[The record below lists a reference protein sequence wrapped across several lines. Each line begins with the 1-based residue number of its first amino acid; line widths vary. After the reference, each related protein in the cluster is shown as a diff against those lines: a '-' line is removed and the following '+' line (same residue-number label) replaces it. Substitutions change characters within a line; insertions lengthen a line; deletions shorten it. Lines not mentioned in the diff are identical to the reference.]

1 VGTMAAIYSF
11 SSHSL
16 DSGFS
21 ESRGCGKIS
30 IYMKILFAED
40 ERKVGKHVKD
50 ALTAEGYAVDWVDD
64 GHEALWLAENYHFDL
79 IVLDIMLPERDRIS
93 ILRQLRRSGNTV
105 PVLFLTAR
113 SDVQDR
119 AFGLDAGADDYL
131 VKPFSVVELLARVRA
146 LFRRQRP
153 ELTNRLK
160 VEDLEMDLLARTVT
174 RAGQSIALTNR
185 EFSLLELLMMASPK
199 PVSKV
204 SPGRSFSCR
213 RQLLGTLQ
221 AVFPAALRFLLDF
234 RLTLAEPFNLQFE
247 IFLPL

>member
-1 VGTMAAIYSF
+1 
-11 SSHSL
+11 
-16 DSGFS
+16 
-21 ESRGCGKIS
+21 
-30 IYMKILFAED
+30 MKILFAED
-40 ERKVGKHVKD
+40 DRKVGKHVKD

-79 IVLDIMLPERDRIS
+79 IVLDIMLPDRDGIS

-160 VEDLEMDLLARTVT
+160 VENLEMDLLARTVS
-174 RAGQSIALTNR
+174 RAGQPIALTNR
-185 EFSLLELLMMASPK
+185 EFSLLELLMTASPK
-199 PVSKV
+199 PVSKAMIIDRV
-204 SPGRSFSCR
+204 WDRSFDSETNLVNVYVNHLR
-213 RQLLGTLQ
+213 KKIDLPGLDPLLHTIRG
-221 AVFPAALRFLLDF
+221 VGIVLRSG
-234 RLTLAEPFNLQFE
+234 EK
-247 IFLPL
+247 

>member
-1 VGTMAAIYSF
+1 
-11 SSHSL
+11 
-16 DSGFS
+16 
-21 ESRGCGKIS
+21 
-30 IYMKILFAED
+30 MKILFAED
-40 ERKVGKHVKD
+40 DRKVGKHVKD

-79 IVLDIMLPERDRIS
+79 IVLDICYLS
-93 ILRQLRRSGNTV
+93 ATGSVSYGQLRRSGNTV

-174 RAGQSIALTNR
+174 RAGQPIALTNR

-199 PVSKV
+199 PVSKAMIIDRV
-204 SPGRSFSCR
+204 WDRSFDSETNLVNVYVNHLR
-213 RQLLGTLQ
+213 NKIDLPGLDPLLHTIRG
-221 AVFPAALRFLLDF
+221 VGIALRSG
-234 RLTLAEPFNLQFE
+234 EK
-247 IFLPL
+247 